1 MPLTHQVQCG
11 GRSDVINSEPKPDYQ
26 PEVQASFYWAT
37 ESNQANHDSG
47 IPTRTACC
55 IVKSV

>member
-1 MPLTHQVQCG
+1 MPLTHRVQCG
-11 GRSDVINSEPKPDYQ
+11 GRSDVIDSEPEPDYQ

-37 ESNQANHDSG
+37 ESNQANWNSG

>member
-1 MPLTHQVQCG
+1 MPLTHQVQYG
-11 GRSDVINSEPKPDYQ
+11 GQSDVIDSEPEPDHQ
-26 PEVQASFYWAT
+26 LAVQTSFCWAS
-37 ESNQANHDSG
+37 ESNQANWESG